1 MKMKDGTPESRA
13 RRIIDEREYEAAK
26 QLLAAQVRSLKP
38 FLVEGR
44 LHALLRVLSE
54 YEERAAHSDAVPSRI
69 EGSADVGPKACP
81 QRRWSDMT
89 SLHIEQ
95 TA

>member
-1 MKMKDGTPESRA
+1 MKMKDDTPESRA
-13 RRIIDEREYEAAK
+13 RPIFDEREYEAAK
-26 QLLAAQVRSLKP
+26 QLLAEQVRSLKP

-54 YEERAAHSDAVPSRI
+54 YEERAAHPDAASSRI

-89 SLHIEQ
+89 SLGIQQ